1 MLSVAGDWVDD
12 DEGVAESAILRDV
25 TPGRV
30 GPAAAAPLVVVG
42 GGWLEGLV
50 VIGTQYK
57 YSPVLQEE
65 KIFGTVGEGRGS
77 ESRHRCD
84 RHDINC
90 LLEFSFLIN
99 TLKM

>member
-12 DEGVAESAILRDV
+12 DEGVAKSAILRDV

-50 VIGTQYK
+50 VIRIQYK
-57 YSPVLQEE
+57 YSPVLQVKIVSEIGDSEE
-65 KIFGTVGEGRGS
+65 GKRE
-77 ESRHRCD
+77 
-84 RHDINC
+84 
-90 LLEFSFLIN
+90 
-99 TLKM
+99 

>member
-50 VIGTQYK
+50 VIGTQHK
-57 YSPVLQEE
+57 YSPVLQVKNVLKIRDSEE
-65 KIFGTVGEGRGS
+65 EEGVERVSKGDMK
-77 ESRHRCD
+77 RLR
-84 RHDINC
+84 
-90 LLEFSFLIN
+90 
-99 TLKM
+99 

>member
-50 VIGTQYK
+50 IIGTQYK
-57 YSPVLQEE
+57 
-65 KIFGTVGEGRGS
+65 
-77 ESRHRCD
+77 
-84 RHDINC
+84 
-90 LLEFSFLIN
+90 
-99 TLKM
+99 

>member
-30 GPAAAAPLVVVG
+30 GPAAAAPLVVG

-50 VIGTQYK
+50 VIGTQHK
-57 YSPVLQEE
+57 
-65 KIFGTVGEGRGS
+65 
-77 ESRHRCD
+77 
-84 RHDINC
+84 
-90 LLEFSFLIN
+90 
-99 TLKM
+99 